1 MRECQI
7 LKQEHKVACVKEEQP
22 LAVLQHNILNNKLTI
37 LHKGRG
43 GKKEQGGVVGMGQL
57 GA

>member
-22 LAVLQHNILNNKLTI
+22 LTVLRNILNTKLMI

-43 GKKEQGGVVGMGQL
+43 GKKEQGGVCCFYF
-57 GA
+57 